1 MTRRKASKRRL
12 ISRDTGEYWI
22 SYSDMLSSLLLVFML
37 AVTFSIYQYYS
48 LLEIK
53 TKELNAQKAEL
64 DQSQI
69 VLAKREE
76 ELETTRVTLVGK
88 EKELA
93 NVQIQLDRQK
103 DDLHAA
109 QTALK
114 TREEEQATLQLQLA
128 AQQEVLGNQQ
138 KQIDELLGLRTAII
152 KDLSQALADANIS
165 ANVDKQTGDILL
177 DSRLL
182 FETGR
187 DQLAEAGREELRR
200 LIPVYLKVLLRPEYR
215 DYVAE
220 IIIEGHTDSKGS
232 YTFNLQLSQQRALSV
247 ATFCLEMQELAP
259 DQRALLENILTAKG
273 RSYADRIF
281 NADGSENMEA
291 SRRVEIKFRLKDSE
305 MIQRMN
311 EILKDL
317 K

>member
-273 RSYADRIF
+273 RSYADRIL

>member
-1 MTRRKASKRRL
+1 MTRRKAYKRRL